1 MTTPLPLFASDL
13 DRTLIYSARAFWLT
27 MPDVEAPRIVV
38 SEVYQGAPLSYM
50 TRAAE
55 RLLLDLTAS
64 SSFVPVT
71 TRTVAQYSRVRL
83 PGPVPHFAVTT
94 NGGTIL
100 VDGAADAAWSSL
112 LTARLDETAAPLPE
126 VRSMLEDPSAATWIL
141 RVHTAEDLF
150 VYAIIDRDAMPAEWI
165 AELHERCLAAGWT
178 VSVQGRK
185 LYCVPQ
191 PVNKSSAVAEV
202 RRRLGDPTVLA
213 AGDSLLD
220 ARMLEEAD
228 IAFRPAHGE
237 LHEAEFAREN
247 LTVTTAAGILAGE
260 ELLERVTREVAR
272 LGAAVLTASP

>member
-165 AELHERCLAAGWT
+165 AGLHERCLAAGWT

-237 LHEAEFAREN
+237 LHEAEFAGEN

-272 LGAAVLTASP
+272 LGAAVLTASS

>member
-13 DRTLIYSARAFWLT
+13 DRTLVYSARAFWLD
-27 MPDVEAPRIVV
+27 MPDAEAPRIVV

-55 RLLLDLTAS
+55 QLLLELTAS
-64 SSFVPVT
+64 TAFVPVT
-71 TRTVAQYSRVRL
+71 TRTVAQYSRIRL
-83 PGPVPHFAVTT
+83 PGPVPHYAITT

-100 VDGAADAAWSSL
+100 VDGVADAAWSTS
-112 LTARLDETAAPLPE
+112 LTAHLDETAAPLAE
-126 VRSMLEDPSAATWIL
+126 VRAILEDPAAATWIL
-141 RVHTAEDLF
+141 RVHTAEELF
-150 VYAIIDRDAMPAEWI
+150 TYAIIDRDAMPAAWI
-165 AELHERCLAAGWT
+165 ADLHERCLAAGWT

-191 PVNKSSAVAEV
+191 PVNKSAAVAEV
-202 RRRLGDPTVLA
+202 RRRLGEPTVLA

-220 ARMLEEAD
+220 ARMLEQAD

-237 LHEAEFAREN
+237 LHEADFTRAN

-260 ELLERVTREVAR
+260 ELLERVAREVAR
-272 LGAAVLTASP
+272 LGDAVLTA

>member
-27 MPDVEAPRIVV
+27 MPDAEAPRIVV
-38 SEVYQGAPLSYM
+38 SEVYQGAPLSFM

-55 RLLLDLTAS
+55 QLLLDLSATS
-64 SSFVPVT
+64 TVVPVT

-100 VDGAADAAWSSL
+100 VDGVADAAWSSL
-112 LTARLDETAAPLPE
+112 LTAHLDERAAPLPE
-126 VRSMLEDPSAATWIL
+126 VRAMLEDPAAATWIL

-165 AELHERCLAAGWT
+165 ADLHERCLAAGWT
-178 VSVQGRK
+178 VSVHGRK

-220 ARMLEEAD
+220 ARMLEDAD

-237 LHEAEFAREN
+237 LHEAQVTAAN
-247 LTVTTAAGILAGE
+247 LTITTTAGLLAGQ

-272 LGAAVLTASP
+272 LRAAVLTP